1 MILPTA
7 NLLTSVLFSISLT
20 EYPCLSKE
28 MTEAQVAAEVALV
41 VEVKFQHAKVMQII
55 SHVIFYYYYHS
66 HLKQFLLKN
75 WKKLE
80 TIDAHK
86 TVPMSCNFVLLI
98 TS

>member
-1 MILPTA
+1 
-7 NLLTSVLFSISLT
+7 
-20 EYPCLSKE
+20 

-80 TIDAHK
+80 NNRCSQNCPNELQFCSAHYF
-86 TVPMSCNFVLLI
+86 MSFY
-98 TS
+98 